1 MVFKQVMNKTH
12 KTRGRKMKLSMKI
25 SALLASVLTI
35 GMVSSAGAALVSSH
49 TDRAAWEA
57 AAGGTPDFFEDFNSI
72 PGGPEIPL
80 SPPLVVG
87 TLTIEGV
94 SKTTTTQPSLAN
106 VGLEDQLVD
115 GSLYIL
121 VRVGTHSSLDE
132 SLTFTFDTSIT
143 SFGFDLNPN
152 PGRLEGWA
160 MEFTT
165 NGSGGG
171 TFNLPVEDI
180 TEFRGFVFDTPFT
193 SFTLTSSANDA
204 PWGLDN
210 LAAVSPVPV
219 PAAAWLFGSGLI
231 GLIGVARRKL
241 A

>member
-1 MVFKQVMNKTH
+1 
-12 KTRGRKMKLSMKI
+12 MKLSMKI

-35 GMVSSAGAALVSSH
+35 GAVSSAGAALVSSH
-49 TDRAAWEA
+49 TDRTAWEA
-57 AAGGTPDFFEDFNSI
+57 ATERAPDFFEDFNSI
-72 PGGPEIPL
+72 PGEANLPV

-94 SKTTTTQPSLAN
+94 SRDTTTQPSLAN
-106 VGLEDQLVD
+106 VGLGDQLVD
-115 GSLYIL
+115 GTSYIM
-121 VRVGTHSSLDE
+121 VRVGTHEALDE

-152 PGRLEGWA
+152 PGRVEGWTID
-160 MEFTT
+160 FTT

-171 TFNLPVEDI
+171 TFNLPVADI
-180 TEFRGFVFDTPFT
+180 TEFRGFVFDTAFT
-193 SFTLTSSANDA
+193 SFTLTSSANDP

-219 PAAAWLFGSGLI
+219 PAAVWLFGSGLI
-231 GLIGVARRKL
+231 GLFGIAKRKR